1 MQTQTIQSDLTNI
14 LEDLTAD
21 WDTSYD
27 DSIGPETKLIGDLN
41 FESIDVVQLITAV
54 EEHFSRRD
62 LPFEELLMKD
72 GQYVDEVTV
81 GEMVEFLAKHLG

>member
-1 MQTQTIQSDLTNI
+1 MQTQSIQNDLATI

-21 WDTSYD
+21 WDTSHD
-27 DSIGPETKLIGDLN
+27 ENIGPETKLIGDLH
-41 FESIDVVQLITAV
+41 FESIDVVQLITAI
-54 EEHFSRRD
+54 EEHFGRRD

-81 GEMVEFLAKHLG
+81 GQMVEFLAQHLG

>member
-1 MQTQTIQSDLTNI
+1 MQTQTILTDLTNI

-27 DSIGPETKLIGDLN
+27 DGIGPETRLIGDLN

-54 EEHFSRRD
+54 EEHFGRRD
-62 LPFEELLMKD
+62 LPFEQLLMKD
-72 GQYVDEVTV
+72 GQYVDEVSV
-81 GEMVEFLAKHLG
+81 GQMVEFLSKHLT